1 MAKIVPL
8 DKTIVQ
14 GVEVKTDEREV
25 WIIRKLGTNST
36 TIGTLKIDR
45 KPTTQISQIV
55 APLHKT
61 SSNFMGPIDLG
72 SLYNVVLPQTY
83 VGWDGASGSKLR
95 VIGSKMIL
103 DPGETVEA
111 GLKTR
116 YEAQF
121 KDYLVTIEG
130 VYSHG
135 TDTAW
140 PADLDREVIGLTPKT
155 TEEYYFNNVIMA
167 SVANVSGGVSEGD
180 WAIWPWLA
188 GSPLEYIYGLNIKK
202 GIDVLSMP
210 RPPAETTNLTPFTL
224 ADYPIIVLGD
234 QTLSIRAI
242 NTSGTTK
249 SPTTGTSIT
258 VTVTALARYIRKV

>member
-8 DKTIVQ
+8 DKIIVQ
-14 GVEVKTDEREV
+14 GAEVRTDEREV

-36 TIGTLKIDR
+36 SVGTLKIDR
-45 KPTTQISQIV
+45 KPTTQISSTV
-55 APLHKT
+55 APLHRT
-61 SSNFMGPIDLG
+61 SSNFMGPLDLG

-83 VGWDGASGSKLR
+83 VDWDGASGSKLR
-95 VIGSKMIL
+95 VIGSKVIL
-103 DPGETVEA
+103 DPGEAVEA

-116 YEAQF
+116 FDMQF

-130 VYSHG
+130 TYSHG
-135 TDTAW
+135 TDTPW

-155 TEEYYFNNVIMA
+155 TEEYHFNNVIMA

-180 WAIWPWLA
+180 WAIWPWLE
-188 GSPLEYIYGLNIKK
+188 GSPLEYIYGAGVKK

-210 RPPAETTNLTPFTL
+210 RPPAENTEMAPFTL
-224 ADYPIIVLGD
+224 ADHPIIVLGD

-242 NTSGTTK
+242 NTSGASK
-249 SPTTGTSIT
+249 SPTTGASIT
-258 VTVTALARYIRKV
+258 VTVTAVARYIRKA